1 MRCAVYTNQQSK
13 PRVRFY
19 YPCWCIQLLL
29 SILHSAKLFPG
40 FRQTGFSFFPFCR
53 THRGKSVRLSTDC
66 RPREQVPKHHPAITI
81 QTLSRGDTCRRGSYT
96 HDDDQGAD
104 DIHSGRD
111 KFSPNPTHVTTK
123 QTVEGLLLFTP
134 FVCGKRR
141 PSVLTNHEH
150 RGWEHIPEH
159 VFWHFC

>member
-1 MRCAVYTNQQSK
+1 MQFTQTNKVSHESE
-13 PRVRFY
+13 FY

-40 FRQTGFSFFPFCR
+40 FRQTGFSFFSHSAVLIAGSLYACPPTAGPGSKCQNI
-53 THRGKSVRLSTDC
+53 T
-66 RPREQVPKHHPAITI
+66 PAITI

-141 PSVLTNHEH
+141 PSVLTEL
-150 RGWEHIPEH
+150 
-159 VFWHFC
+159 